1 MAVFVLAGLV
11 VGHLIGG
18 PAASDRSVLAL
29 ATACRHPAV
38 AMGVAHLAFPSE
50 RATAAAV
57 LLYTIVSLVLTAPYV
72 AWRRKALVSEAPL
85 GATPAAR

>member
-1 MAVFVLAGLV
+1 
-11 VGHLIGG
+11 
-18 PAASDRSVLAL
+18 
-29 ATACRHPAV
+29 
-38 AMGVAHLAFPSE
+38 MGVAHLAFPSE

-57 LLYTIVSLVLTAPYV
+57 LLYTIVSLVLTAPHV